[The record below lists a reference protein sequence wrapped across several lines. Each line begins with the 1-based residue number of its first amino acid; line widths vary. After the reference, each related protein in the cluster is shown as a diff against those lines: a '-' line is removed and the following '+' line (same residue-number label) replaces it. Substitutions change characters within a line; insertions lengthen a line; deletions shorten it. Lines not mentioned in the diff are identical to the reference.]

1 LKVQKENLC
10 WLTTVRPS
18 LTAED
23 AQTWIQWNQNTQA
36 WECCGNNACDGS
48 PPTETFKAVARA
60 SWSPVEWVPRQTSSS
75 TASTTTAASH
85 STSASGTSTSTNTTP
100 SQTSSN
106 NDRAGK
112 LSTAAQAGIGVACGL
127 FGLAAI
133 LGLVL
138 LLMKKHKKRRESRS
152 ELQGEQITREP
163 DFSNDQNGAPM
174 MSQKYVPLEELN
186 ADQTKQEMPA
196 GPVDP
201 VELEGYGHITAK
213 E

>member
-163 DFSNDQNGAPM
+163 DFSSDQNGAPM
-174 MSQKYVPLEELN
+174 VSQKYVPPEELN
-186 ADQTKQEMPA
+186 ADQAKQEMPA

-201 VELEGYGHITAK
+201 VELEDSEHHRGKG
-213 E
+213 